1 MTDRAGRTFAI
12 ANQKGGVGKTTTA
25 INLGTAL
32 AAVGKNVL
40 LIDMDAPGNAS
51 TGLGLGPD
59 KRTRTSYDLFSS
71 STPVAQAIQSSSI
84 PNLHIVPASPDL
96 SGLDLELGA
105 EEDRVTRLNN
115 LLLPAVRQ
123 RYDYVI
129 IDCPPSLSLVTIN
142 ALVAADAVL
151 VPLQCEFYALEGLSQ
166 LLGTIRR
173 VQTTLNSDLEIQG
186 IVLTMYD
193 GRNRLS
199 EQVATDVRGYLGDLV
214 YKTVVP
220 RNVRLSEAPSHGKPA
235 LLYDHSCSGSQA
247 YIKLASELLRRER
260 DLIAA

>member
-1 MTDRAGRTFAI
+1 
-12 ANQKGGVGKTTTA
+12 
-25 INLGTAL
+25 
-32 AAVGKNVL
+32 
-40 LIDMDAPGNAS
+40 
-51 TGLGLGPD
+51 
-59 KRTRTSYDLFSS
+59 
-71 STPVAQAIQSSSI
+71 
-84 PNLHIVPASPDL
+84 VPASPDL